1 MGTWRHTRTTA
12 ALAGRGRML
21 CLCVLAGL
29 AASGASAPGAS
40 ATSAV
45 WGWGENGLGQLCNGT
60 THSTKLPTMVNSLS
74 EVKAVAAGELFSL
87 VLLDD
92 GTVYA
97 CGDGKSGQ
105 LGDGKTGYSEE
116 PVLVEK
122 LGEVVKIAAGG
133 SHALALTKKGE
144 VYAWGANEWGQ
155 LGNGTTENSDK
166 PELVGKLPEIM
177 AIAAGSS
184 FSLALSKEGE
194 VFAWGANGFGQLGVD
209 KATGPETCR
218 VSEEAEGHVV
228 FLEEQGC
235 SKTPVSVLGLTERA
249 SGIAAGGQHAL
260 ALLEGGT
267 AEAWG
272 ENDWGQLGDGTK
284 SGPEKCTII
293 IEKEGKPA
301 DTEKP
306 CSRSP
311 VAVQGLSEATAV
323 AAGRDHSLAIVS
335 GGKVQAWGAGGSGQL
350 GDGKEEGSDVPVDV
364 AKIEH
369 AIAIAGGGFHSLAL
383 VSSGTVDAWGA
394 NESGQLGHGTT
405 QKSDEPVPVE
415 YQEEA
420 TCIAAGTFFS
430 LACGPYGPE
439 LKELDPSHGSI
450 EGGTHVIIRG
460 EFLTNVVEV
469 RFGSN
474 PATEIKEL
482 SSSEIEVTTPKG
494 DKLGTVYVV
503 VVTRH
508 GATPSSGGGAL
519 KFTYESS
526 NTGAP
531 ELGRCAKVATGT
543 GKYSNATCTEKSTGN
558 YEWHPGAGELKK
570 FSDSGSSVTL
580 ENTSGTKMT
589 CTKAGASGEYAGIR
603 LVTEIT
609 LTLTGCAISG
619 TKCTSQGAKEGEI
632 VSGLLEG
639 ALGWQERETD
649 KAALDLAPADEA
661 EYLIEATCGATALK
675 VGGSVIGAITTVNKM
690 EASFKVKFKQ
700 TDGEQDIEH
709 FEEKEPVNDVLEMT
723 YGISEKRAG
732 LTVDLT
738 QSNEEDIEINTLF

>member
-12 ALAGRGRML
+12 ALTGHGRTL

-60 THSTKLPTMVNSLS
+60 THSTKLPTMVNGLT
-74 EVKAVAAGELFSL
+74 EVKAVAAGDSFSL
-87 VLLDD
+87 VLLAD

-97 CGDGKSGQ
+97 CGADGSGQ
-105 LGDGKTGYSEE
+105 LGDGKTDYSDE

-122 LGEVVKIAAGG
+122 LSEVVQIAAGG

-155 LGNGTTENSDK
+155 IGNGTTEKSDR
-166 PELVGKLPEIM
+166 PELVGKLGGIT

-184 FSLALSKEGE
+184 FSLALNEEGE

-209 KATGPETCR
+209 EATGPETCR

-235 SKTPVSVLGLTERA
+235 SKTPGSAVGLTERA
-249 SGIAAGGQHAL
+249 SGIAAGDQHAL
-260 ALLEGGT
+260 ALLKGGT

-350 GDGKEEGSDVPVDV
+350 GDGKEQGSDVPVDV

-394 NESGQLGHGTT
+394 NESGQLGDGTT

-439 LKELDPSHGSI
+439 VDELDPSHGSI
-450 EGGTHVIIRG
+450 DGGTHVIIRG

-474 PATEIKEL
+474 PATKIKEI

-494 DKLGTVYVV
+494 DKLGAVCVV
-503 VVTRH
+503 VVTKH
-508 GATPSSGGGAL
+508 GATSCGGGAP

-526 NTGAP
+526 DTEVP
-531 ELGRCAKVATGT
+531 EFGRCAKVATGT
-543 GKYSNATCTEKSTGN
+543 GKYSGATCMENSAGN

-589 CTKAGASGEYAGIR
+589 CTKASASGEYTGIR
-603 LVTEIT
+603 LVTEVT
-609 LTLTGCAISG
+609 LTLTGCALSG
-619 TKCTSQGAKEGEI
+619 AKCTSQGAKEGEI

-639 ALGWQERETD
+639 TLGWQERETD
-649 KAALDLAPADEA
+649 KVALDLAPADEA

-690 EASFKVKFKQ
+690 ETSFKVKFKQ
-700 TDGEQDIEH
+700 ADGEQDIEH